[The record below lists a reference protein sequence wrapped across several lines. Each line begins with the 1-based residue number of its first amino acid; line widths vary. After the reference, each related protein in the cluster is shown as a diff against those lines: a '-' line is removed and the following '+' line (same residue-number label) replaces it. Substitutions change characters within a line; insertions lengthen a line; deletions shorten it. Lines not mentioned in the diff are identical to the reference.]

1 MQKLLEIMARLRDPD
16 SGCPWDV
23 EQDFS
28 TIAPYTIEEAYEVA
42 DAIARED
49 WSELQ
54 DELGDLL
61 FQVVF
66 YARMAEE
73 AGHFD
78 FEDIAATISDKMVR
92 RHPHVFGSAE
102 ERAGG
107 HQQGSWAS
115 IKAQERAVHSDNSAL
130 AGVARALPALMRAE
144 KLGKRAAH
152 VGFDWPHRQ
161 GVVAKIRE
169 EIDELDD
176 AVASESAANIEEEF
190 GDLLFSMVNLARH
203 LEIDPEHALNGAN
216 SKFEKRFRA
225 LESELGA
232 EGQALSDFTLD
243 ALEEGW
249 EAAKKR
255 VG

>member
-1 MQKLLEIMARLRDPD
+1 M
-16 SGCPWDV
+16 
-23 EQDFS
+23 
-28 TIAPYTIEEAYEVA
+28 
-42 DAIARED
+42 
-49 WSELQ
+49 
-54 DELGDLL
+54 
-61 FQVVF
+61 
-66 YARMAEE
+66 
-73 AGHFD
+73 
-78 FEDIAATISDKMVR
+78 
-92 RHPHVFGSAE
+92 
-102 ERAGG
+102 
-107 HQQGSWAS
+107 
-115 IKAQERAVHSDNSAL
+115 HSDNSAL